1 MKPWNL
7 SELGDVLSCEVPL
20 EAEITSVSSD
30 TRTLQAG
37 CLFVALKGERFDGH
51 DFVENAIQAGALA
64 AVTNRQVGD
73 APCLIVPDTGQA
85 LIKIAAFY
93 REKFSP
99 VMIAVTGSVGK
110 TTTKEMIAQ
119 VLEKKYKTLKNQG
132 NLNNLI
138 GLPTTLLEL
147 EECHQAAV
155 VELGMSH
162 FGEIGPLSRASKPS
176 IGIITNVGFSHIE
189 NLKTQEGILQEKLE
203 IQEGMAENAPLIVNG
218 DDKLLAPLK
227 HTLKRPV
234 VTFGFS
240 PGSDVHIAD
249 FRPNAFRTDFIVTDP
264 AGQYYPVRLNCAGT
278 HNVMDALAA
287 FCAGTLAGVP
297 PQQICEA
304 LGEFRTGGLRQNI
317 YRRGPYT
324 IIADCYNASPD
335 SMKAALAVLHDLP
348 CKGRHIAVLG
358 DMLELGEM
366 SRSLHALVGDM
377 AANAHTDL
385 LFCYGRSSLH
395 MAQRAALR
403 GVAVYHTE
411 DPQTLCQFV
420 RQEMRPGDAF
430 LFKASRGMELEKC
443 ISAIFEQEEE
453 PTDAVLD

>member
-1 MKPWNL
+1 MKPWKL
-7 SELGDVLSCEVPL
+7 SELKTVLSCEVPL

-30 TRTLQAG
+30 SRTLQKG

-51 DFVENAIQAGALA
+51 DFVENAIQAGAIA
-64 AVTNRQVGD
+64 AVTDHQVGN
-73 APCLIVPDTGQA
+73 APCLVVSDTGRA
-85 LIKIAAFY
+85 LIQIAGFY
-93 REKFSP
+93 RDKFSP
-99 VMIAVTGSVGK
+99 VVIAITGSVGK

-119 VLEKKYKTLKNQG
+119 VLEKKYVTLKNQG

-147 EECHQAAV
+147 EERHQAAV

-162 FGEIGPLSRASKPS
+162 FGEIKPLSLASKPS

-203 IQEGMAENAPLIVNG
+203 IQDGMSPDAPLILNG

-240 PGSDVHIAD
+240 PECDVHVAD
-249 FRPNAFRTDFIVTDP
+249 FRPGAFRTDFVVAD
-264 AGQYYPVRLNCAGT
+264 AGGQYYSIRLNCVGT

-297 PQQICEA
+297 AAQICEA
-304 LGEFRTGGLRQNI
+304 LGEFRTGGLRQHI

-335 SMKAALAVLHDLP
+335 SMKAALEVLHDLP

-366 SRSLHALVGDM
+366 SRSLHTLVGDM
-377 AANAHTDL
+377 VANAQTDL

-420 RQEMRPGDAF
+420 RQEMRPGDAI
-430 LFKASRGMELEKC
+430 LFKASRGMELERC
-443 ISAIFEQEEE
+443 ISTIFEQEGE
-453 PTDAVLD
+453 PTDAILD